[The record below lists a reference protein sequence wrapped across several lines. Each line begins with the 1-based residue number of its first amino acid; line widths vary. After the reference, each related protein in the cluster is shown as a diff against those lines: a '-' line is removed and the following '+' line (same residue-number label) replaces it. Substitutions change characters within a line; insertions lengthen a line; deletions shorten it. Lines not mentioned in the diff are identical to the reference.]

1 MYLLDTNVLSQV
13 FRKRPRQT
21 VMEKLRQ
28 IPSDAVQASIVTLFE
43 MRYGSMLRDDADP
56 FWLRIQTQI
65 VPLVRWIPVDEAIAM
80 QAGEVAASLKK
91 IGRPIGLAD
100 SLIAASASVHG
111 LTLVTENIRHFERI
125 EQLRC
130 ETW

>member
-1 MYLLDTNVLSQV
+1 VYLLDTNVLGQV
-13 FRKRPRQT
+13 LRKRPRQT

-43 MRYGSMLRDDADP
+43 MHYGSMLRDDADP

-80 QAGEVAASLKK
+80 QAGDAAASLKK

-100 SLIAASASVHG
+100 CLIAASASVHG
-111 LTLVTENIRHFERI
+111 LTLITENIRHFERI

>member
-1 MYLLDTNVLSQV
+1 
-13 FRKRPRQT
+13 
-21 VMEKLRQ
+21 MEKLRQ